1 MAIPIKYNLRNLA
14 VRKVST
20 LMVIGGVALVVV
32 IFVSI
37 MAVVDGIDQI
47 YQTSGEPDN
56 VIVLRKGAS
65 DTVMSALAP
74 DVLQQVRTLP
84 EVATDESGEQ
94 LISQEM
100 DLNISLPS
108 RGSQATQF
116 VVVRGVDPIALKV
129 HRRVRLTSG
138 EGPQQGNRIMIGN
151 GAAAELGNLKLG
163 DRIQFGQNSWTIAGI
178 FEAPGTVFGSEIWA
192 DRRDLMLDAR
202 REQISY
208 LVMKLKDRSAV
219 TGVARRL
226 TEDKRIAVTALS
238 EQKYLIRA
246 EAESLLSQ
254 LNLLGSVLAIFMAAS
269 GGLGGMNLM
278 YTAVS
283 ARTREIGMLFA
294 MGFSKGSVLFSF
306 LLELLIVTSAGGV
319 LGMLVALIA
328 GAFSMTLSVG
338 GRVVSFRPHVTLA
351 TLLEGLLI
359 AIVIGILGGLLPA
372 LAATKLKVVDA
383 LRAF

>member
-20 LMVIGGVALVVV
+20 LMVIAGVALVVV

-37 MAVVDGIDQI
+37 MAVVDGLDRI

-84 EVATDESGEQ
+84 EVATDETGEQ

-100 DLNISLPS
+100 DINISLPS
-108 RGSQATQF
+108 RSSQGNQF

-129 HRRVRLTSG
+129 HQRVRVISG
-138 EGPQQGNRIMIGN
+138 AGPQQGNRIMIGN
-151 GAAAELGNLKLG
+151 GVAASLGNLQLG
-163 DRIQFGQNSWTIAGI
+163 DRIQFGQSTWTIGGI

-208 LVMKLKDRSAV
+208 LVMKLRDRSAV
-219 TGVARRL
+219 TQVARRL
-226 TEDKRIAVTALS
+226 TDDKRIAVRALS
-238 EQKYLIRA
+238 EQAYLIRA

-254 LNLLGSVLAIFMAAS
+254 LSLLGVLLAIFMAIS

-294 MGFSKGSVLFSF
+294 MGFSKSSVLFSF
-306 LLELLIVTSAGGV
+306 LLELLIVTISGGV
-319 LGMLVALIA
+319 LGALIALLA

-338 GRVVSFRPHVTLA
+338 GRVVSFSPHVAFTTLV
-351 TLLEGLLI
+351 EGLLI
-359 AIVIGILGGLLPA
+359 AIVIGVLGGVLPA
-372 LAATKLKVVDA
+372 LAAAKVKVVDA